1 LGIIEYFWYE
11 KYGMTSHIIQDG
23 GQWRFALSEYLLAR
37 LSNPTN
43 GAIRASLLMAP
54 RTKVD
59 NDVSGAMHYGW
70 KALLPG
76 SRGITIAH
84 KLRR

>member
-1 LGIIEYFWYE
+1 
-11 KYGMTSHIIQDG
+11 MTSHIIQDG

-37 LSNPTN
+37 LSIPPAKRKYSTN

-76 SRGITIAH
+76 SHGITIAH